1 MYDVDSRGTTNAQK
15 NVHMLMP
22 DPSNKSSIATAQ

>member
-1 MYDVDSRGTTNAQK
+1 MYDVDSRGTTNAQ